1 MAKTRSPL
9 VIIFI
14 TIFIDLVGFG
24 IVIPVLPLYA
34 ERYGASEATVGL
46 LLAIYS
52 AMQFV
57 FAPILGKLSDR
68 VGRRPVLL
76 VSLIG
81 TSIGFLL
88 MGFAPSMPVGFA
100 LFGLAPTLVWLF
112 VARIIDGIS
121 GGNIST
127 AQAYIADVTPPD
139 ERSKGM
145 GLIGAAFGL
154 GFIFGPAI
162 GGALSHI
169 SPEAPF
175 FFAAAMAAAN
185 ATALYFLLPES
196 LSAEH
201 RSQARRG
208 GILEVLKQSGSWQ
221 LGAVMATYFFSTVA
235 FAMMTATFALFAAH
249 RFKFNEAKTGYL
261 FAYVGVIGAVIQGG
275 LLGRL
280 VRKFGDKPL
289 AVTGTAIFAASV
301 FCFPLSRTVTA
312 LIIASTGF
320 AIGNSLMTP
329 TLNAL
334 ASKSVSAAWQGRV
347 LGVLASVASLARII
361 GPVLGGSLLSSESA
375 ESAHY
380 GRTPYWTSAAIMLVA
395 FLLALMVRSNEMYA
409 NAKAPAI
416 EVERRGEV

>member
-34 ERYGASEATVGL
+34 ERYGASEATVGI
-46 LLAIYS
+46 LLATYS

-100 LFGLAPTLVWLF
+100 LLGMAPTLVWLF

-127 AQAYIADVTPPD
+127 AQAYIADVTPP
-139 ERSKGM
+139 EQRSKGM

-208 GILEVLKQSGSWQ
+208 GILEVLEQSGSWQ
-221 LGAVMATYFFSTVA
+221 LGAVIATYFFSTVA

-280 VRKFGDKPL
+280 VKMFGDKSL

-301 FCFPLSRTVTA
+301 FCFPLSQTVAA
-312 LIIASTGF
+312 LTIASTGF

-334 ASKSVSAAWQGRV
+334 ASKSVSSAWQGRV

-361 GPVLGGSLLSSESA
+361 GPVLGGWLLSRDSDASA
-375 ESAHY
+375 QY

-395 FLLALMVRSNEMYA
+395 LGLALTVKS
-409 NAKAPAI
+409 KADASTE
-416 EVERRGEV
+416 EVVGMQG

>member
-1 MAKTRSPL
+1 MPKSRSPL
-9 VIIFI
+9 VIILI

-34 ERYGASEATVGL
+34 ERYGASETTVGI

-57 FAPILGKLSDR
+57 FVPILGKLSDR

-81 TSIGFLL
+81 TAIGFLL
-88 MGFAPSMPVGFA
+88 MGLAPRMPAGFV

-127 AQAYIADVTPPD
+127 AQAYIADITSPED
-139 ERSKGM
+139 RSRGM

-162 GGALSHI
+162 GGALSHMI

-175 FFAAAMAAAN
+175 FFAALMAAAN

-196 LSAEH
+196 LSHEH
-201 RSQARRG
+201 RTAARG
-208 GILEVLKQSGSWQ
+208 GVVEIFEESGSWQ
-221 LGAVMATYFFSTVA
+221 LGAVLATYFFATVS
-235 FAMMTATFALFAAH
+235 FAMLTATFALFAAH

-275 LLGRL
+275 LIGRL
-280 VRKFGDKPL
+280 VKLFGEKTL

-301 FCFPLSRTVTA
+301 FYFPLSPTVTS
-312 LIIASTGF
+312 LIIASTGI
-320 AIGNSLMTP
+320 AIGNSLMAP
-329 TLNAL
+329 TLNGL
-334 ASKSVSAAWQGRV
+334 ASKSVSASLQGRV

-361 GPVLGGSLLSSESA
+361 GPVLGGWLLSRDQDGSL
-375 ESAHY
+375 HY
-380 GRTPYWTSAAIMLVA
+380 GRTPYWTSSAIMLIA
-395 FLLALMVRSNEMYA
+395 LGLALTVRTRE
-409 NAKAPAI
+409 
-416 EVERRGEV
+416 ERADEAEQRI